1 MVMHRSLR
9 LAAGWL
15 GACFRAHGFGLL
27 VMFVVWTVPT
37 AGTAASLCNGSEPQ
51 LLHAAVGEVPNVQ
64 IWREGDIAPP
74 PTLAADFDAVNPGFG
89 MLVAVAA
96 RFQSSIGE
104 RALLARFGA
113 ISRLLQIR
121 YWSTTDHMWRPLVK
135 AATAVTGE
143 LGDKPR
149 DDFAAAEID
158 AGADLYLSQTDSRSN
173 RPVIYR
179 MRLVES
185 DARHF
190 VIETAN
196 VTSLTWWG
204 LTIYKPGDLQSC
216 YRVEQQSQG
225 FWSFY
230 SLTRIASDNHW
241 FTKGHDASYVNRA
254 VALYRHYA
262 GIRTDQDPPPAP

>member
-1 MVMHRSLR
+1 
-9 LAAGWL
+9 
-15 GACFRAHGFGLL
+15 
-27 VMFVVWTVPT
+27 
-37 AGTAASLCNGSEPQ
+37 
-51 LLHAAVGEVPNVQ
+51 
-64 IWREGDIAPP
+64 
-74 PTLAADFDAVNPGFG
+74 VNPRFG
-89 MLVAVAA
+89 TLVAVGAI
-96 RFQSSIGE
+96 FQNSLGE

-149 DDFAAAEID
+149 DDFAVDEID
-158 AGADLYLSQTDSRSN
+158 TGTNLYLSQSDSRSN
-173 RPVIYR
+173 RPIIYR

-190 VIETAN
+190 IIETAN
-196 VTSLTWWG
+196 VTPMTWWG

-216 YRVEQQSQG
+216 YQIEQHSQG
-225 FWSFY
+225 SWSFY
-230 SLTRIASDNHW
+230 SLTRIAGENRW
-241 FTKGHDASYVNRA
+241 FTNGHDASYVNRV